1 MLENL
6 KPPNR
11 VRPCAVRTMLTQL
24 EKKDKEI
31 LVAALMNQDWA
42 ALTLA
47 KELTSRG
54 LLISDGA
61 INRHRKEICSCSK
74 I

>member
-6 KPPNR
+6 TPPKR
-11 VRPCAVRTMLTQL
+11 IRSCAVRTILAGL

-31 LVAALMNQDWA
+31 FIEALANQDWA

-47 KELTSRG
+47 KELTKRG

-61 INRHRKEICSCSK
+61 ITRHRKEICSCSK

>member
-6 KPPNR
+6 TPPNR

>member
-6 KPPNR
+6 KPPSR
-11 VRPCAVRTMLTQL
+11 VFSCAVRVLLSKL
-24 EKKDKEI
+24 EKKDQEI
-31 LVAALMNQDWA
+31 FAAALASKEWA
-42 ALTLA
+42 SLTLA

-61 INRHRKEICSCSK
+61 ISRHRKEICSCSK
-74 I
+74 T

>member
-6 KPPNR
+6 TPPKR
-11 VRPCAVRTMLTQL
+11 IRSCAVRTILGQL
-24 EKKDKEI
+24 EKKDQEI
-31 LVAALMNQDWA
+31 FLAAIVSEDWP

-47 KELTSRG
+47 KELTLRG

-61 INRHRKEICSCSK
+61 ISRHRKGQCSC
-74 I
+74 

>member
-6 KPPNR
+6 TPPKR
-11 VRPCAVRTMLTQL
+11 IRSCAVRTILGQL

-31 LVAALMNQDWA
+31 FVAALANPDWA
-42 ALTLA
+42 ALTLS
-47 KELTSRG
+47 KELTKRG

-61 INRHRKEICSCSK
+61 ITRHRKGMCSCSK

>member
-6 KPPNR
+6 TPPKKIR
-11 VRPCAVRTMLTQL
+11 SCAVRTILEQL

-31 LVAALMNQDWA
+31 FIAALASQEWA

-54 LLISDGA
+54 LLISDGG
-61 INRHRKEICSCSK
+61 ITRHRKEMCSCSK

>member
-6 KPPNR
+6 KPPIR
-11 VRPCAVRTMLTQL
+11 IRSCAVRTLIAQI
-24 EKKDKEI
+24 EKKDQEI
-31 LVAALMNQDWA
+31 LTAAIASPEWA
-42 ALTLA
+42 SLTLA

-61 INRHRKEICSCSK
+61 ISRHRKGQCSC
-74 I
+74 

>member
-6 KPPNR
+6 TPPNR

-31 LVAALMNQDWA
+31 LVAALLNQDWA

>member
-6 KPPNR
+6 TPPKR
-11 VRPCAVRTMLTQL
+11 IRSCAVRTILAQL

-31 LVAALMNQDWA
+31 FVAALANQDWA

-61 INRHRKEICSCSK
+61 ISRHRKEICSCSK

>member
-6 KPPNR
+6 TPPQR
-11 VRPCAVRTMLTQL
+11 VRPCAVRELVSKL

-31 LVAALMNQDWA
+31 LISALASQDWP

-61 INRHRKEICSCSK
+61 ITRHRKEICSCSK

>member
-6 KPPNR
+6 TPPKR
-11 VRPCAVRTMLTQL
+11 VRTCAVRTISAQL
-24 EKKDKEI
+24 DKKDKEI
-31 LVAALMNQDWA
+31 LIEALNSPDWA

-61 INRHRKEICSCSK
+61 ITKHRKEICSCSK

>member
-6 KPPNR
+6 TPPKKILT
-11 VRPCAVRTMLTQL
+11 CAVRTTLGKL
-24 EKKDKEI
+24 DKKDQEI
-31 LVAALMNQDWA
+31 FVAALANEEWKS
-42 ALTLA
+42 LTLA
-47 KELTSRG
+47 KELTKRG

-61 INRHRKEICSCSK
+61 ISRHRKGICSCSK

>member
-6 KPPNR
+6 TPPNR
-11 VRPCAVRTMLTQL
+11 IRSCAVRTILSQL

-31 LVAALMNQDWA
+31 FVAALASQDWA

-61 INRHRKEICSCSK
+61 ISRHRKEICSCSK

>member
-6 KPPNR
+6 TPPKR
-11 VRPCAVRTMLTQL
+11 IRSCAVRTILGQL
-24 EKKDKEI
+24 EKKDQEI
-31 LVAALMNQDWA
+31 LREALASNDWP

-61 INRHRKEICSCSK
+61 ITKHRKGTCSC
-74 I
+74 

>member
-6 KPPNR
+6 KPPTR
-11 VRPCAVRTMLTQL
+11 AFSCAVRSLLSKL
-24 EKKDKEI
+24 EKKDQEI
-31 LVAALMNQDWA
+31 FRAALASKEWA

-74 I
+74 T

>member
-1 MLENL
+1 
-6 KPPNR
+6 
-11 VRPCAVRTMLTQL
+11 MLTQL